1 MILVRNRCA
10 EQRHDAVANDFVDR
24 ALVAMH
30 GIHHHADC
38 PIEDAACF
46 FRIVA
51 FEDLERAFDVG
62 KQHRDVLALARHQR
76 PGIKDASCQGDP
88 ACRSRVTPRRR
99 RLPLWRRR
107 VELRDS
113 GEQLLAVTQG
123 RDAEVLEI
131 VSCQRTEDLR
141 VDVVR
146 REHFSILAEVVS
158 LQPGADVHSFSQC
171 TDCEAGP

>member
-1 MILVRNRCA
+1 MHGRADRIVVNAEVVADPAHQHLAGVQPDARADLYAVGAACLRGLGVHRLLNCQRRVAGTHRMILVRNRCA

-76 PGIKDASCQGDP
+76 SGIKDASRQ
-88 ACRSRVTPRRR
+88 VI
-99 RLPLWRRR
+99 RR
-107 VELRDS
+107 VGL
-113 GEQLLAVTQG
+113 G
-123 RDAEVLEI
+123 
-131 VSCQRTEDLR
+131 
-141 VDVVR
+141 
-146 REHFSILAEVVS
+146 
-158 LQPGADVHSFSQC
+158 
-171 TDCEAGP
+171 